1 MKKLNFIVWLIC
13 STAICA
19 CKSSIEPEIIPE
31 LEAFRDVKILTDS
44 LNIDIGLGSRTSI
57 KTSRGILNF
66 FLQRVNIGCPIIE
79 KNCDADT
86 QVDLILNIQNDSL
99 YLRHNLSFRYQPF
112 YFPVTSCN
120 SVIPDFRFQP
130 LRIKPYYEVGINVP
144 IKNLILGIR
153 SIYPYPKDYS
163 ESALFV
169 NNRKFHVILTVQNSC
184 KP

>member
-1 MKKLNFIVWLIC
+1 MKKIGFITWIILSLTIWG
-13 STAICA
+13 
-19 CKSSIEPEIIPE
+19 CKSNIEPEIIPE
-31 LEAFRDVKILTDS
+31 LAAFKDVKILTDS
-44 LNIDIGLGSRTSI
+44 LNIDIGLGNRTSI
-57 KTSRGILNF
+57 KTNKGTLNF
-66 FLQRVNIGCPIIE
+66 FLERVNIGCPITE

-112 YFPVTSCN
+112 YFPATSCN

-169 NNRKFHVILTVQNSC
+169 SNKKFHIILTIQNSC